1 MTNNSTTDLQL
12 KAQKA
17 ILDDPRTRE
26 QGIEVLDD
34 NGVVALEGYVTS
46 REVKEAAKS
55 ILSEVSGVVSVIN
68 QLEIQVEE
76 PEGTLKEQAKSV

>member
-1 MTNNSTTDLQL
+1 MD
-12 KAQKA
+12 
-17 ILDDPRTRE
+17 E
-26 QGIEVLDD
+26 

-68 QLEIQVEE
+68 RLEIQVEE

>member
-68 QLEIQVEE
+68 RLEIQVEE

>member
-1 MTNNSTTDLQL
+1 MTNNSTADLQL

-46 REVKEAAKS
+46 REVKETAKS

-68 QLEIQVEE
+68 RLEIQVEE